1 MARMD
6 PVLSQFTAAA
16 AAGRG
21 LSRDEASRAA
31 LALVSPEA
39 SDGEREAFLLALA
52 RKGETA
58 EEVLGFA
65 AAYRGICRRPD
76 FGDLPS
82 RAIDIVGTGGDR
94 SGSFN
99 ISSAS
104 ALVVAAAGVPVLK
117 HGNRSITSKSGSADF
132 LAGLGVALEADD
144 AALRRALEVAGFC
157 YLFAPAFHPAFKAVG
172 PVRRALAEKGVKS
185 VFNVLGP
192 LVNPASPALMMVGVY
207 DERWVEPIAGALE
220 GLGVR
225 RGIVVHSRAGGGMDE
240 LTTAGEARV
249 RGCGE
254 LSSVDAVWL
263 PGDFGFRV
271 CPVEDLRGGTPE
283 QNLAMMSD
291 LLVGAVPEGLI
302 DTVCLSA
309 GAALWVAG
317 RASDPGAGA
326 AAARRIVLGGGLR
339 EQLQRLRKA
348 YEA

>member
-1 MARMD
+1 MARMH

-31 LALVSPEA
+31 LELVSPEA

-192 LVNPASPALMMVGVY
+192 LVNPASPAFMMVGVY

>member
-192 LVNPASPALMMVGVY
+192 LVNPASPAFMMVGVY

>member
-192 LVNPASPALMMVGVY
+192 LVNPASPAFMMVGVY

-339 EQLQRLRKA
+339 EQLQRLR
-348 YEA
+348 

>member
-6 PVLSQFTAAA
+6 PVLSQFTEAV

-21 LSRDEASRAA
+21 LSKDEASRAA
-31 LALVSPEA
+31 LSLVSESVTDP
-39 SDGEREAFLLALA
+39 EREAFLLALA

-65 AAYRGICRRPD
+65 AAYRGVCRRPD
-76 FGDLPS
+76 FGDLPA

-132 LAGLGVALEADD
+132 LAGLGVRLDADD
-144 AALRRALEVAGFC
+144 AGLRRALDRAGFC

-172 PVRRALAEKGVKS
+172 PVRRSLAERGVKT

-192 LVNPASPALMMVGVY
+192 LVNPASPAHMMVGVY
-207 DERWVEPIAGALE
+207 DERWVEPIAAALG

-254 LSSVDAVWL
+254 LASVDAVWL
-263 PGDFGFRV
+263 PGDFGLRC

-283 QNLAMMSD
+283 QNLATMSD
-291 LLVGAVPEGLI
+291 LLVGAVPEGLL

-326 AAARRIVLGGGLR
+326 AAARSIVLGGGLR
-339 EQLQRLRKA
+339 DELLRLREA

>member
-6 PVLSQFTAAA
+6 PVLSQFTAVAA
-16 AAGRG
+16 GGRG

-144 AALRRALEVAGFC
+144 AALRRALEAAGFC

-172 PVRRALAEKGVKS
+172 PVRRTLAEKGVKS

-192 LVNPASPALMMVGVY
+192 LVNPASPAFMMVGVY

>member
-82 RAIDIVGTGGDR
+82 QAIDIVGTGGDR

-192 LVNPASPALMMVGVY
+192 LVNPASPAFMMVGVY

>member
-1 MARMD
+1 MD

-192 LVNPASPALMMVGVY
+192 LVNPASPAFMMVGVY

>member
-76 FGDLPS
+76 FGDLTS

-144 AALRRALEVAGFC
+144 AALRRALEAAGFC

-192 LVNPASPALMMVGVY
+192 LVNPASPAFMMVGVY

-271 CPVEDLRGGTPE
+271 CPFEDLRGGTPE